1 VDFLSCEGTLDHPL
15 SGPREEFFW
24 RRAVVARSEPPRS
37 AQPVVDQGVIASVGA
52 VFAIQPRRV
61 APEPVAVTN
70 ILKLIGLGPNGR
82 PWDCRACGFLTCQ
95 AFAEAAAL
103 GRATLRQ
110 CTPYQERRAEDAQQA
125 AAVDVLT
132 GLSTFKVLRDRI
144 QYEVERS
151 KRSLEGFA
159 ILFIDLDHFKILN
172 DRYGHEAGNDVLR
185 AVANEIKSAV
195 RASDLAARYGGDE
208 FVVILTRTDLA
219 GANRVAEA
227 LRAGIEGVGRR
238 MGYEVG
244 MVTASV
250 GVAEFNP
257 SHPSEGDL
265 LVVADRALY
274 QAKAGGRNTVGIS
287 ADGPSDPAIGFSHG

>member
-1 VDFLSCEGTLDHPL
+1 M
-15 SGPREEFFW
+15 
-24 RRAVVARSEPPRS
+24 A
-37 AQPVVDQGVIASVGA
+37 
-52 VFAIQPRRV
+52 
-61 APEPVAVTN
+61 N

-82 PWDCRACGFLTCQ
+82 PWDCQACGFATCQ

-159 ILFIDLDHFKILN
+159 ILFMDLDHFKILN
-172 DRYGHEAGNDVLR
+172 DRYGHEAGNEVLR
-185 AVANEIKSAV
+185 AVANEIKRAV

-219 GANRVAEA
+219 GATGWPRRSGPASRGWA
-227 LRAGIEGVGRR
+227 AGW
-238 MGYEVG
+238 
-244 MVTASV
+244 VTRWAW
-250 GVAEFNP
+250 
-257 SHPSEGDL
+257 
-265 LVVADRALY
+265 
-274 QAKAGGRNTVGIS
+274 
-287 ADGPSDPAIGFSHG
+287 